1 MVLVLAE
8 EEFIAEKRESNHS
21 DDGGRKGVRFLRDKV
36 LRALVFPYG
45 EARHTGAPRRQ
56 RVDLRELVERVPEA

>member
-1 MVLVLAE
+1 MMAG
-8 EEFIAEKRESNHS
+8 EKVCVSCAT
-21 DDGGRKGVRFLRDKV
+21 KFCAL
-36 LRALVFPYG
+36 LVFPYG